1 MKRRKLLGLGA
12 LLGLAPFLPKSDV
25 QLMDGTVESFT
36 PLIPPNPLA
45 SIQETVDS
53 LFTINVEG
61 NVTVYPKNGE
71 SRITGTG
78 YIDKNPQLIHWETTV
93 KNNYRHS
100 EEPIIKIDYGISGK
114 VISIVEE
121 NIPLP
126 EVYIEGVKHPPFVP
140 HPMYLKKKVT
150 ITCQRI

>member
-53 LFTINVEG
+53 LFTINRG
-61 NVTVYPKNGE
+61 
-71 SRITGTG
+71 
-78 YIDKNPQLIHWETTV
+78 
-93 KNNYRHS
+93 
-100 EEPIIKIDYGISGK
+100 
-114 VISIVEE
+114 
-121 NIPLP
+121 
-126 EVYIEGVKHPPFVP
+126 
-140 HPMYLKKKVT
+140 
-150 ITCQRI
+150 

>member
-12 LLGLAPFLPKSDV
+12 LLGLAPFLPKLDV
-25 QLMDGTVESFT
+25 ELMDGTVESFT

-45 SIQETVDS
+45 SIQETVDN

-100 EEPIIKIDYGISGK
+100 EPIIKIDYGISGK

>member
-12 LLGLAPFLPKSDV
+12 LLGLAPFLPKLDV
-25 QLMDGTVESFT
+25 QLMGGTVESFT
-36 PLIPPNPLA
+36 PLMPPTPTA
-45 SIQETVDS
+45 SIQETIDS

-61 NVTVYPKNGE
+61 NITVYPKNGE

-78 YIDKNPQLIHWETTV
+78 YIDKNPQLIYWETTV
-93 KNNYRHS
+93 KNNYRQG
-100 EEPIIKIDYGISGK
+100 EAPIIEIDRGILGK

-121 NIPLP
+121 NTPLP
-126 EVYIEGVKHPPFVP
+126 EVYIEGYTHTFTP

-150 ITCQRI
+150 ITCKKL

>member
-1 MKRRKLLGLGA
+1 M
-12 LLGLAPFLPKSDV
+12 
-25 QLMDGTVESFT
+25 
-36 PLIPPNPLA
+36 
-45 SIQETVDS
+45 
-53 LFTINVEG
+53 
-61 NVTVYPKNGE
+61 YPKNGE
-71 SRITGTG
+71 SIITGTG

-126 EVYIEGVKHPPFVP
+126 EVYIEGVPFVP

>member
-12 LLGLAPFLPKSDV
+12 LLGLAPFLPKLDV
-25 QLMDGTVESFT
+25 ELMDGTVESFT

-45 SIQETVDS
+45 SIQ
-53 LFTINVEG
+53 
-61 NVTVYPKNGE
+61 
-71 SRITGTG
+71 
-78 YIDKNPQLIHWETTV
+78 ETTV

-126 EVYIEGVKHPPFVP
+126 EVYIEGVPFVP